1 VAEDVSERVLLQAG
15 DILVVSNKRCL
26 HAWDRGGRRR
36 HRAAEGAVAQ
46 HVRQPRGELLAVARG
61 AVRPPPSAT
70 GPGSAWGEGG
80 DGASPP
86 RLSGGAA
93 GVVCT
98 GGPAVLIP
106 APMPGGVCF
115 SYCTVACE
123 NPQHSCPSAPYP
135 YRCSQNTLQPS
146 PKFMYHFR

>member
-86 RLSGGAA
+86 RLSWALGQRPGRFCGYCVAPPGSAGLAA
-93 GVVCT
+93 PLRPPLRERFYFRSV
-98 GGPAVLIP
+98 PSP
-106 APMPGGVCF
+106 AP
-115 SYCTVACE
+115 
-123 NPQHSCPSAPYP
+123 
-135 YRCSQNTLQPS
+135 
-146 PKFMYHFR
+146 